1 MLSTTALSV
10 LAYSFC
16 SGTMLL
22 INKLAIFHVG
32 NPTMV
37 STMQLVAT
45 TIWCLGI
52 KYSGALPVDD
62 FEWSKVSAFHCQFSS
77 SLLQLHFLALQAYTF
92 TRLMQDLAVV
102 LLCPCKE

>member
-10 LAYSFC
+10 VAYSFC

-22 INKLAIFHVG
+22 INKLAIHHVG
-32 NPTMV
+32 SPTMV
-37 STMQLVAT
+37 SAIQLIAT

-62 FEWSKVSAFHCQFSS
+62 FEWSKVNTFLSCFYFEIFAAALHQSAVR
-77 SLLQLHFLALQAYTF
+77 ALS
-92 TRLMQDLAVV
+92 
-102 LLCPCKE
+102 